1 MQKLGV
7 NPEMYSWSEPQNQR
21 LNRIDANKMTEK
33 GDYGREVV
41 RSEIIKG
48 MEVRSEELSPRIKD
62 LLAHL
67 MTKK

>member
-7 NPEMYSWSEPQNQR
+7 NHEMYSWSEPQNQR
-21 LNRIDANKMTEK
+21 LNSIDVKKMTEK
-33 GDYGREVV
+33 GDYGKEVV

-62 LLAHL
+62 LIAH
-67 MTKK
+67 